1 MNGEVINKVRV
12 EIGYLHRGTEKLI
25 EHKNYQQ
32 NIPYFDRLDY
42 VSTLN
47 CEFLFMQFNN
57 LFLKYDYTKKYNN
70 IIILIELSRIANHLL
85 AITTHIMDIGALSP
99 FL

>member
-1 MNGEVINKVRV
+1 MDLKGEIVNKIAI
-12 EIGYLHRGTEKLI
+12 EIGYLHRGTEKLF
-25 EHKNYQQ
+25 EHKTYIQ

-57 LFLKYDYTKKYNN
+57 LFLNYNYTKKYRRIIN
-70 IIILIELSRIANHLL
+70 IIINSIFQNLYYNISTSRI
-85 AITTHIMDIGALSP
+85 
-99 FL
+99 